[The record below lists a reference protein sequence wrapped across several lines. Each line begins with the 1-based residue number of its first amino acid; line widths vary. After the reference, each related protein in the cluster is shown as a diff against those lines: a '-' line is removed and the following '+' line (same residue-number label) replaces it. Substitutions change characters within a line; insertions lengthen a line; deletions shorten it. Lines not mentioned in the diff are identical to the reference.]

1 MTFGHDVFQRGFAAE
16 VLFRASDDHAEISY
30 RSHSKSKI
38 DGKVVC
44 QKITSPYNVT
54 YSSGGSKSGLKAQ
67 NYRTLKA
74 AKAAAEEYDLTGKWV
89 YLGDLSPSLD
99 DCSNDVEKTCPEGQV
114 LKFNTSSD
122 DWECVPVGNGGNGG
136 DDEGGCMDEE
146 ATNYNP
152 DATEDDGSCE
162 YGETGDDEEGSNL
175 NTIFL
180 VAAVAVIG
188 SMVI

>member
-30 RSHSKSKI
+30 RSHSKNTI
-38 DGKVVC
+38 GGKVVC
-44 QKITSPYNVT
+44 KELTSPYNVT
-54 YSSGGSKSGLKAQ
+54 YSSGGSKSGMKAQ
-67 NYRTLKA
+67 NYRTLED
-74 AKAAAEEYDLTGKWV
+74 AKTAAEKYDLTGKWV

-114 LKFNTSSD
+114 RKFNTATD
-122 DWECVPVGNGGNGG
+122 TWECAPVENG
-136 DDEGGCMDEE
+136 DDVMGCMDEE

-152 DATEDDGSCE
+152 DATEDDSSCE
-162 YGETGDDEEGSNL
+162 YDEEGSNL

-188 SMVI
+188 SMFI